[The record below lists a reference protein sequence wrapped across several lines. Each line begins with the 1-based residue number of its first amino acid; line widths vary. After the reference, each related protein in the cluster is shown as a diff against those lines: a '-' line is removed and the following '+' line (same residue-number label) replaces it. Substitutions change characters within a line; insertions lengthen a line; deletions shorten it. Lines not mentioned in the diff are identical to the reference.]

1 MCCLDA
7 GVRCAITATDI
18 SRTVLSRATAGE
30 YEESR
35 LEALP
40 VGWQNLFFEVDNRD
54 SGKWRVTRKVRSC
67 MRFGA
72 FNLLHPCTEAGTFD
86 VIFCR
91 NVMIYFEQPTR
102 DLLVGRLVQQL
113 IPGGH
118 RLTGHSETL
127 LRLPQ
132 SLTYVQPATYR
143 KC

>member
-7 GVRCAITATDI
+7 GVPCVITATDI
-18 SRTVLSRATAGE
+18 LRTALSRATAGE

-40 VGWQNLFFEVDNRD
+40 VGWQNLFFDVDNRD

>member
-72 FNLLHPCTEAGTFD
+72 FNLLDPCTEA
-86 VIFCR
+86 
-91 NVMIYFEQPTR
+91 
-102 DLLVGRLVQQL
+102 
-113 IPGGH
+113 
-118 RLTGHSETL
+118 
-127 LRLPQ
+127 
-132 SLTYVQPATYR
+132 
-143 KC
+143 